1 MEQLYNTQYTISVFM
16 NPNVFKDEGAR
27 RQKRWGIRGSY
38 SRLKAVSDVNLTDT
52 QTGMSRKDE
61 EVSFTGGGL
70 TGLCGVSLSTK
81 FLFCITCE
89 DIL

>member
-27 RQKRWGIRGSY
+27 RQKRCGIRGSY

-61 EVSFTGGGL
+61 EVSITGGVNWAL
-70 TGLCGVSLSTK
+70 WRFLIDEVSVLHY
-81 FLFCITCE
+81 L
-89 DIL
+89 